1 MQGPQLGVG
10 KELPQNANDEDGDDS
25 VRDEV
30 SATIVKVLKLENR
43 WER

>member
-1 MQGPQLGVG
+1 MGVG
-10 KELPQNANDEDGDDS
+10 KELPQNANDEDEDDS